1 MVKFFEVEADDF
13 KRIDPAS
20 DSYTKQELGDTRKP
34 KLTLRALNKLKKI
47 RAAKRLE
54 QLERFGTL
62 EIMYGTSSAE
72 ETPGI

>member
-1 MVKFFEVEADDF
+1 MVKLFEVDPNDI

-20 DSYTKQELGDTRKP
+20 DTYTKQEIGDTRKP

-72 ETPGI
+72 EPGGL